1 MQKILIYY
9 FGESYLYNVI
19 LVTIA
24 ILLTI
29 IIMYTISNRIQNEL
43 THIKGI
49 NIDKFLDTCQT
60 GDIIITRWEHVD
72 IGYRLFCKYC
82 HVSMIYKNKLGEKF
96 LIDTHPAEYDEDD
109 THMEFPRSGVNMYP
123 LKERITNYQGTCY
136 FLKLKIPH
144 KIKNFDFNKYK
155 DIPFSTDFRF
165 SFLKN
170 WFCNKFGIITTK
182 TDNTMYCSE
191 LTGYIL
197 QDLGI
202 LSKKIKINTLS
213 PDSFELLKV
222 GNQNLYD
229 KPLSIIVDENEIMK
243 NQIKILEENLQK
255 FK

>member
-1 MQKILIYY
+1 MHKILVSY
-9 FGESYLYNVI
+9 FGKSYIYNII
-19 LVTIA
+19 LITVA

-43 THIKGI
+43 THIDKI
-49 NIDKFLDTCQT
+49 NIDEFLDTCQT

-82 HVSMIYKNKLGEKF
+82 HVSMIYKNNLGEKF

-109 THMEFPRSGVNMYP
+109 INMEFPRSGVNMYP

-136 FLKLKIPH
+136 FLKLKRPK
-144 KIKNFDFNKYK
+144 KIKKFDFNKYK
-155 DIPFSTDFRF
+155 NIPFSTDFRF

-170 WFCNKFGIITTK
+170 WFYNKLGFNVV

-197 QDLGI
+197 QDIGI

-213 PDSFELLKV
+213 PDSFEFLKE
-222 GNQNLYD
+222 NKQKLYN
-229 KPLSIIVDENEIMK
+229 KPLAIIVDEREIMI
-243 NQIKILEENLQK
+243 NQIKILEENLKK
-255 FK
+255 FN